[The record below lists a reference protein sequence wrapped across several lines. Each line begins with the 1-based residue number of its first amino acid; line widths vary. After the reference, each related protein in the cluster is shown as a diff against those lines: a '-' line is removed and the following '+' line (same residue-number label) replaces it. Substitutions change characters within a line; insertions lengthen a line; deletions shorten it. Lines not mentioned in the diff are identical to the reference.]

1 MAGYTPPN
9 SKGIPFKFTDA
20 GYAKPTFNPTNA
32 DFHPDYSVSNLKAAI
47 QVMGIYQESTYT
59 YKKHCPTYVVGY
71 SSYGVQII
79 KGPCVYGG
87 IRDLGA
93 FIEVKQKQQGSADLS
108 AFLKQLI
115 GSEVPIDLPAFIKS
129 YEYLDLPAAIRGFDV
144 KDLSAFI
151 DTHPPSDIKAYLR
164 VFQRAPKDL
173 PASLYG
179 WQASDLN
186 AILEGLIPKDLP
198 ASLYGIPPK
207 DLPAYLKV
215 WPEDYLYASV
225 HGWNTLDLNAYIK
238 GKPYSDLGGIIGA
251 HPWVELPA
259 RLKGWVREAHLD
271 LTAYIRAFQYKDLQA
286 YIFAYEIKDLPT
298 TIIPIPYVRLYAQI
312 HGWQEV
318 NLGAILNG
326 KDYPYNL
333 TASIMARGEMRNLSA
348 RIKSTFGLA
357 EYTDLSSNIHPWD
370 HKDLSASLVI
380 PPYGV
385 LSAEI
390 LPVGF
395 HNLPASIFPKMIKLT
410 TILGIVT
417 LNNKDL
423 QAMINV
429 SCGKSMFVNLPSS
442 ITSVF
447 KKDLG
452 AYVKGIKFY
461 SHRELSAYIG
471 RTLFANTLD
480 KLPIRII
487 IESGSAMSYDKLPI
501 TFDLFRASADLATY
515 VIGIPLV
522 GDLSASIKP
531 VPLADY
537 QFEHRKSKVKVY
549 KPRSEQDRSLILNKV
564 VEFSFV
570 DAVTEYLYLSAG
582 DRAFAHEFLDKWA
595 MGVKGFS
602 PENKR
607 LMTKRKLFRAAT
619 LYDIRKY
626 NSVDAA
632 IRDMVEFVTWEP
644 AIDLGAVINTVHN
657 SMAVHLKAHIRPIYI
672 ASSEGTLSASIVGNL
687 DAPVAVGYE
696 DDAVDLIG

>member
-1 MAGYTPPN
+1 MAGYTPPD
-9 SKGIPFKFTDA
+9 STGIPFKFTDA
-20 GYAKPTFNPTNA
+20 GYIKPTYNPTNA
-32 DFHPDYSVSNLKAAI
+32 DFHPDYSTSDLKAAI

-71 SSYGVQII
+71 SAYGVQIL

-93 FIEVKQKQQGSADLS
+93 FIEVKQKRQGSADLS

-115 GSEVPIDLPAFIKS
+115 ESEVPVDLPAFIKS
-129 YEYLDLPAAIRGFDV
+129 YEHLNLPAKIYGFAI

-151 DTHPPSDIKAYLR
+151 DTHPPSNLSAYIH
-164 VFQRAPKDL
+164 VFQRSPKDL

-186 AILEGLIPKDLP
+186 ALLEGLVTEDLP
-198 ASLYGIPPK
+198 ASLYGVPPK

-215 WPEDYLYASV
+215 WPEDYLYANV
-225 HGWNTLDLNAYIK
+225 HGWNALDLNAYIK

-251 HPWVELPA
+251 HPWVELSA

-271 LTAYIRAFQYKDLQA
+271 LPAYIRAFQYKYLSA

-312 HGWQEV
+312 HGWQEA

-333 TASIMARGEMRNLSA
+333 TASITSRGELRNLSA
-348 RIKSTFGLA
+348 YVKSTFGLA
-357 EYTDLSSNIHPWD
+357 EYTDLSGTIYPWD
-370 HKDLSASLVI
+370 HKDLSARLVI

-395 HNLPASIFPKMIKLT
+395 HDLNASIFPKMIKLT
-410 TILGIVT
+410 TILGLIT

-429 SCGKSMFVNLPSS
+429 SCGKSMFVNLPST

-452 AYVKGIKFY
+452 AYLKGIKFY
-461 SHRELSAYIG
+461 SRKDLSAYIG
-471 RTLFANTLD
+471 ETLFANTLD
-480 KLPIRII
+480 KLPISII
-487 IESGSAMSYDKLPI
+487 IESGSAISYDKLPI
-501 TFDLFRASADLATY
+501 TFDLFKASTDLTAY
-515 VIGIPLV
+515 VLGYPVV
-522 GDLSASIKP
+522 GDLSASITP
-531 VPLADY
+531 VPLAFY
-537 QFEHRKSKVKVY
+537 HFEHYKNKAKVY
-549 KPRSEQDRSLILNKV
+549 KPRSEQDRSLELNKV

-570 DAVTEYLYLSAG
+570 DAVKEYLYLSAG
-582 DRAFAHEFLDKWA
+582 DKAFAREFLDKWA

-602 PENKR
+602 PENRR
-607 LMTKRKLFRAAT
+607 LHTKRKLFRAAT

-626 NSVDAA
+626 NSVDEA
-632 IRDMVEFVTWEP
+632 IRDMIEFVTWE
-644 AIDLGAVINTVHN
+644 ASIDLGAIINTVHN
-657 SMAVHLKAHIRPIYI
+657 SMAVKLEAHIRPIYT
-672 ASSEGTLSASIVGNL
+672 ASSKNSLSASIVGNL

-696 DDAVDLIG
+696 DEGVGLIG